1 MAWTTEEI
9 ASVKAAII
17 ALATGKAVASVSY
30 AGPPAQTISYQATD
44 LDKLKALLAQMT
56 ASSSTSVTY
65 RRASVSKGF
74 G

>member
-1 MAWTTEEI
+1 MSWTTEEI
-9 ASVKAAII
+9 TSVKAAII

-30 AGPPAQTISYQATD
+30 AGPPAQTISYQAAD

-56 ASSSTSVTY
+56 AATAASTSY
-65 RRASVSKGF
+65 RRVSVSKGF